1 MNESQFLALKIK
13 ASTFKYTSL
22 NYTSFENVCEY
33 EILLDDCD
41 IVLLYGYDE
50 ESNYFQYLW
59 ACNNVEIFIEAISN
73 KKDDVMIQFIP
84 EAWVLSLKNVTFEL
98 YAIWNDYINS
108 DITNVNYDKKP
119 EFLTEK
125 DCLEA
130 AILTQS
136 CRGQSR
142 GFSGQTEQW
151 MKEWLN
157 GTEPSA
163 VDGGST
169 DFAVLIHRENGD
181 IVGVI
186 CTAIYAHDST
196 KGPICWIRE
205 VAVAKEFQNR
215 GIAQKLINEALAYGK
230 NHSATRAF
238 LMADECNENA
248 IHLYN
253 KLGFT
258 SDKSERQIDMIKI
271 Y

>member
-1 MNESQFLALKIK
+1 MNESKFLALKRK
-13 ASTFKYTSL
+13 ASTFTYTSL
-22 NYTSFENVCEY
+22 NYTSFESVCEY
-33 EILLDDCD
+33 EILHDDSN

-50 ESNYFQYLW
+50 ESKYFQYLW
-59 ACNNVEIFIEAISN
+59 ACNNVDVLIDAIST

-84 EAWVLSLKNVTFEL
+84 DSWVSYLENVGFEL

-108 DITNVNYDKKP
+108 DITNVNYSGKP
-119 EFLTEK
+119 EFLTET
-125 DCLEA
+125 DCLNA
-130 AILTQS
+130 AMLTQS

-142 GFSGQTEQW
+142 GFSGQTEEW

-163 VDGGST
+163 ADCGST
-169 DFAVLIHRENGD
+169 DFAVIIHREHGK

-186 CTAIYAHDST
+186 CTAIYAHEST

-205 VAVAKEFQNR
+205 IAVAKEFQNR

-230 NHSATRAF
+230 ENGATRAF

-258 SDKSERQIDMIKI
+258 SDKSESQIDMIKT